1 VANHPSLRE
10 LRNTVLGSDHVLEL
24 RDHLADCLVCRVR
37 LARIAQTEGLP
48 GPTPNVVER
57 ILEASSRV
65 PGVSNIPIGR
75 DEHEPEAGEVWRIGL
90 DEALLVWVR
99 RNFLDGALDVIPVV
113 LDVELADEQTL
124 IVGADSSPFD
134 SDLGVMVALRTHVS
148 RGSFINRVGVLDI
161 SELIEEVIAA
171 TREGRTPSA
180 AVGPDIEFA
189 NDDRIEYRQALR
201 DLLDDL
207 SPSNWSAH
215 ALSDRPSARN
225 TSRYPGRDDLRDLK
239 AQIQERILAAQCLD
253 LFVQTEIAPGRSLQA
268 LFKVAYLNTAVVVA
282 SVDSLRHALVD
293 EMAVV
298 HACQRVMGSSPD
310 ADAVCV
316 AEPRDEWSCVLYSCA
331 SMRQAVL
338 LPVGRLVG
346 PEPILSGYGL
356 VDTLSKHLEGAA
368 PAWEITEEAPRGLG
382 SVNFTD
388 IAGRHTQTSIDDIR
402 SQGRRALQP
411 AKKAAWTA
419 LPTDLETRVER
430 FIVAVVESGSVD
442 DALTVLRRGATRD

>member
-1 VANHPSLRE
+1 
-10 LRNTVLGSDHVLEL
+10 
-24 RDHLADCLVCRVR
+24 VCRVR
-37 LARIAQTEGLP
+37 VARIAQTEGLP

-57 ILEASSRV
+57 ILEASTRV
-65 PGVSNIPIGR
+65 PGIATVPSGR
-75 DEHEPEAGEVWRIGL
+75 DKREPEAGEVWRIGL

-124 IVGADSSPFD
+124 IVGADSSPIET
-134 SDLGVMVALRTHVS
+134 DLGVMVALRTHVA
-148 RGSFINRVGVLDI
+148 RGAFINRVGILDI
-161 SELIEEVIAA
+161 SELIEEIIAA
-171 TREGRTPSA
+171 AREGRTASV
-180 AVGPDIEFA
+180 AVGPDVEFA

-201 DLLDDL
+201 DLLDEL
-207 SPSNWSAH
+207 SPSNWVSH
-215 ALSDRPSARN
+215 ALSSPPSSGD
-225 TSRYPGRDDLRDLK
+225 TSRHHGGDELRDLK
-239 AQIQERILAAQCLD
+239 AQIQERIRAAQCLD
-253 LFVQTEIAPGRSLQA
+253 LLVRTEITPGRSLQA
-268 LFKVAYLNTAVVVA
+268 LFKVAYLNTAVVVT
-282 SVDSLRHALVD
+282 SVDLLRDALVD
-293 EMAVV
+293 EMALV

-338 LPVGRLVG
+338 LPAGRLVG

-368 PAWEITEEAPRGLG
+368 PAWEITEAAPRGLG
-382 SVNFTD
+382 SVNLTD
-388 IAGRHTQTSIDDIR
+388 LAGRHTQASIADIR

-411 AKKAAWTA
+411 AKKAAWTG

-430 FIVAVVESGSVD
+430 FIVAIVESGSVD
-442 DALTVLRRGATRD
+442 GALTVLRPGATHD